1 MTTPTAVRQQPL
13 TSEVTPPA
21 PAYARVVFNLPLKE
35 AFTYGI
41 PERFAGQVR
50 VGTRVLAPFGPRKIT
65 GYVVGL
71 TDTCESGF
79 EIKLIE
85 DLTDGVPVIS
95 EELLALTRWVA
106 DYYNAGWGEVI
117 KAALPGGLDEDHHE
131 IFFLTGPGE
140 SALQDHALPSSAL
153 KILLALQNKTS
164 LNKKQIQK
172 TLGKPFSVHTLS
184 QLVQEGYVSSEVR
197 VQKKSIAYTLDKK
210 ACLTLDNHTPE
221 ELEKLLKRSPKQ
233 REVFD
238 LLTGREMLVSELAQQ
253 LPGYSAPLRELKRK
267 GLAKTVAVKKDRA
280 VTLADD
286 PEWNPEA
293 PQVFTGEQQTVFKV
307 LSQSLAASEF
317 KTFLL
322 HGVTGSG
329 KTEVYMR
336 AIQQALDA
344 GKTSIMLVPE
354 ISLTPQTVNR
364 FHRRFGSNVA
374 ILHSG
379 LTPVERYL
387 EWKKIREEKVAI
399 VVGARSAVFAP
410 FKNLGVLIIDE
421 EHDTSYKQDSVPRYH
436 ARETAIARAKAS
448 GAVVILGSATPSLE
462 SRRKIATGEY
472 QLLTLKERIG
482 DRLLPAIRI
491 VDMRKERDEA
501 KNYSIFS
508 IPLKQAIIDRLEQKE
523 QTFLFLNRRGTANY
537 VVCRK
542 CGFVFD
548 CLRCS
553 VSLTFH
559 GQSKT
564 LMCHYCDFRAP
575 MPGACTECGGEVI
588 RFSGFGTQ
596 KLEEE
601 TKALFPNARIKRMD
615 RDTMRT
621 RASFEAVYH
630 EMRAGDIDI
639 LIGTQMI
646 TKGHHFP
653 NVTLVGVVYADLS
666 LHIPDFRSSER
677 TFQLLTQVAGRAGRG
692 KVPGTVIVQAHNP
705 DHYVFDFVPR
715 HDYNGFFEK
724 EVRLRE
730 QLNYPPFTQLV
741 ALEIESESEPEGE
754 AAVGHLKQF
763 LEEPVRQSPGVE
775 LLGPSRAALYRIN
788 NRYRWHLILRS
799 RETAHL
805 QALVT
810 QCLDNQQLRKLTSGK
825 TKITVDV
832 DPMNLL

>member
-1 MTTPTAVRQQPL
+1 MTTATRQNSL
-13 TSEVTPPA
+13 ISEIPQSA
-21 PAYARVVFNLPLKE
+21 PAYAQVVFNLPLKE
-35 AFTYGI
+35 EFTYGI
-41 PERFAGQVR
+41 PEHLQGQVR

-71 TDTCESGF
+71 TDTCKGEF
-79 EIKLIE
+79 EIKFIE
-85 DLTDGVPVIS
+85 DLPDGAPVIS
-95 EELLALTRWVA
+95 EELLSLTRWVA
-106 DYYNAGWGEVI
+106 NYYNAGWGEVI
-117 KAALPGGLDEDHHE
+117 KAALPGGIDEDHHE
-131 IFFLTGPGE
+131 IFFLTDKGE
-140 SALQDHALPSSAL
+140 ATLQQHSLPQNAL
-153 KILLALQNKTS
+153 KILLALQSKTS

-172 TLGKPFSVHTLS
+172 TLRKQFSAYALA
-184 QLVQEGYVSSEVR
+184 QLVRDDHVSSQVKIK
-197 VQKKSIAYTLDKK
+197 QKSVAYTNDKK
-210 ACLTLDNHTPE
+210 ACLTPDHHTPE
-221 ELEKLLKRSPKQ
+221 EIEKLLRRSPKQ
-233 REVFD
+233 RELFK
-238 LLTGREMLVSELAQQ
+238 LLTGRELLLSDLAKT
-253 LPGYSAPLRELKRK
+253 LPGYSGPLRELKRK
-267 GLAKTVAVKKDRA
+267 GLAKTFSVKQERTATDE
-280 VTLADD
+280 TDS
-286 PEWNPEA
+286 EWNPEA
-293 PQVFTGEQQTVFKV
+293 PQVFTEEQKSVFKQLV
-307 LSQSLAASEF
+307 ESISASEF

-364 FHRRFGSNVA
+364 FQRRFGSNVA

-379 LTPVERYL
+379 LTNIERYL
-387 EWKKIREEKVAI
+387 EWKKIREEQVSI

-410 FKNLGVLIIDE
+410 FKNLGVFIIDE

-436 ARETAIARAKAS
+436 ARETAIARAQAC

-462 SRRKIATGEY
+462 SSRKAATGEY
-472 QLLTLKERIG
+472 EYLTLKERIG
-482 DRLLPAIRI
+482 DRLLPVIRI
-491 VDMRKERDEA
+491 IDMRKERDES

-508 IPLKQAIIDRLEQKE
+508 IPLKQAMMDRIEQKE

-542 CGFVFD
+542 CGFVFE

-559 GQSKT
+559 GNSKT
-564 LMCHYCDFRAP
+564 LRCHYCDFNAH
-575 MPGACTECGGEVI
+575 MPGKCTECSGEII

-601 TKALFPNARIKRMD
+601 TRALFPQARIKRMD
-615 RDTMRT
+615 RDTMKT
-621 RASFEAVYH
+621 RASFENIYN
-630 EMRAGDIDI
+630 EMRAREIDI

-705 DHYVFDFVPR
+705 NHYVFDYVPQ

-724 EVRLRE
+724 ELGLRE
-730 QLNYPPFTQLV
+730 KLNYPPFTQLV
-741 ALEIESESEPEGE
+741 ALEIESETEPEGE
-754 AAVGHLKQF
+754 AAMNHLKQF
-763 LEEPVRQSPGVE
+763 LSEPVRQSPGVE

-788 NRYRWHLILRS
+788 NRFRWHLILRS
-799 RETAHL
+799 RETEAL
-805 QALVT
+805 QSLVT
-810 QCLDNQQLRKLTSGK
+810 QCLANQKLRKLTTGK
-825 TKITVDV
+825 IKITVDV

>member
-1 MTTPTAVRQQPL
+1 MTTATRQNPL
-13 TSEVTPPA
+13 TSEDPKPA
-21 PAYARVVFNLPLKE
+21 PAYAQVVFNLPLKE
-35 AFTYGI
+35 EFTYGI
-41 PERFAGQVR
+41 PEPLQGQIR
-50 VGTRVLAPFGPRKIT
+50 VGMRVLAPFGPRKIT

-71 TDTCESGF
+71 TDTCDGDF
-79 EIKLIE
+79 EIKLIQ
-85 DLTDGVPVIS
+85 DLPDGVPVIS
-95 EELLALTRWVA
+95 EELLTLTRWVA

-117 KAALPGGLDEDHHE
+117 KAALPGGIDEDHHE
-131 IFFLTGPGE
+131 IFFLTDKGE
-140 SALQDHALPSSAL
+140 AALQQHSLPQNAL
-153 KILLALQNKTS
+153 KVLLALQSKTS
-164 LNKKQIQK
+164 LNKKQIEKILRKQ
-172 TLGKPFSVHTLS
+172 FSAYALT
-184 QLVQEGYVSSEVR
+184 QLVRDDYVSAQVKIK
-197 VQKKSIAYTLDKK
+197 QKSIAYTADKQVRI
-210 ACLTLDNHTPE
+210 TLDGHTPE
-221 ELEKLLKRSPKQ
+221 EIEKLLKRSPKQ
-233 REVFD
+233 RQLFD
-238 LLTGREMLVSELAQQ
+238 FLTGQEILISELVKQI
-253 LPGYSAPLRELKRK
+253 PGYSAPLRELKRK
-267 GLAKTVAVKKDRA
+267 GLAETVAVKQERTAIDE
-280 VTLADD
+280 TD
-286 PEWNPEA
+286 PEWSAEA
-293 PQVFTGEQQTVFKV
+293 PQVFTEEQQSVFEQLV
-307 LSQSLAASEF
+307 ESITASEF

-336 AIQQALDA
+336 AIQKALDA

-364 FHRRFGSNVA
+364 FRRRFGSNVA

-379 LTPVERYL
+379 LTNIERYL
-387 EWKKIREEKVAI
+387 EWKKIREEKVSI

-436 ARETAIARAKAS
+436 ARETAIQRAQAC

-462 SRRKIATGEY
+462 SSRKTATGEY
-472 QLLTLKERIG
+472 EYLTLEERIG
-482 DRLLPAIRI
+482 DRLLPVIRI

-508 IPLKQAIIDRLEQKE
+508 IPLKQAMMDRLEQKE
-523 QTFLFLNRRGTANY
+523 QMFLFLNRRGTANY

-542 CGFVFD
+542 CGFVFE

-559 GQSKT
+559 GNSKT
-564 LMCHYCDFRAP
+564 LRCHYCDFSVP
-575 MPGACTECGGEVI
+575 MPGKCIECSGEII

-601 TKALFPNARIKRMD
+601 TQALFPKARIKRMD
-615 RDTMRT
+615 RDTMKT
-621 RASFEAVYH
+621 RASFENIYN
-630 EMRAGDIDI
+630 EMRNGDIDI

-705 DHYVFDFVPR
+705 DHYVFDYVPQ
-715 HDYNGFFEK
+715 HDFNGFSEK
-724 EVRLRE
+724 ELSLRE
-730 QLNYPPFTQLV
+730 KLNYPPFTQLV
-741 ALEIESESEPEGE
+741 ALEIESETEPEGE
-754 AAVGHLKQF
+754 AAVNHLKQF
-763 LEEPVRQSPGVE
+763 LSGPVRESPGIE
-775 LLGPSRAALYRIN
+775 LLGPSRAAMYRIN
-788 NRYRWHLILRS
+788 NRFRWHLILRS
-799 RETAHL
+799 QETAPL
-805 QALVT
+805 QSLVT
-810 QCLDNQQLRKLTSGK
+810 QCLANQQLRKLTTGK
-825 TKITVDV
+825 IKITVDV

>member
-1 MTTPTAVRQQPL
+1 MTTATRQNSL
-13 TSEVTPPA
+13 TSEDPQSA
-21 PAYARVVFNLPLKE
+21 PAYAQVVFNLPLKE
-35 AFTYGI
+35 EFTYGI
-41 PERFAGQVR
+41 PEPLQGQVR

-71 TDTCESGF
+71 TDTCEGDF
-79 EIKLIE
+79 EIKLIQ
-85 DLTDGVPVIS
+85 DLPDGIPVIS
-95 EELLALTRWVA
+95 EELLTLTRWVA

-117 KAALPGGLDEDHHE
+117 KAALPGGIDEDHHE
-131 IFFLTGPGE
+131 LFFLTDKGE
-140 SALQDHALPSSAL
+140 AALQEHSLSQNAL
-153 KILLALQNKTS
+153 KILLVLQSKTS
-164 LNKKQIQK
+164 LNKKQIEKVLRKQ
-172 TLGKPFSVHTLS
+172 FSAYALA
-184 QLVQEGYVSSEVR
+184 QLVREDYVSAQVKIK
-197 VQKKSIAYTLDKK
+197 QKSVAYTADKTVR
-210 ACLTLDNHTPE
+210 LTLDNHTPE
-221 ELEKLLKRSPKQ
+221 EIEKLLKRSPKQ
-233 REVFD
+233 RELFE
-238 LLTGREMLVSELAQQ
+238 LLTKQEILISDLAKS

-267 GLAKTVAVKKDRA
+267 GLADTVAVKQERTA
-280 VTLADD
+280 VDETD
-286 PEWNPEA
+286 PEWSAEA
-293 PQVFTGEQQTVFKV
+293 PQVFTDEQQSVFKQLV
-307 LSQSLAASEF
+307 KSITASEF

-336 AIQQALDA
+336 AIQQALDI

-364 FHRRFGSNVA
+364 FQRRFGSNVA

-379 LTPVERYL
+379 LTNIERYL
-387 EWKKIREEKVAI
+387 EWKKIREEKVSI

-436 ARETAIARAKAS
+436 ARETAIQRAQAC

-462 SRRKIATGEY
+462 SSRKASIGEY
-472 QLLTLKERIG
+472 EYLTLEERIG
-482 DRLLPAIRI
+482 DRLLPVIRI
-491 VDMRKERDEA
+491 VDMRKERDVA

-508 IPLKQAIIDRLEQKE
+508 IPLKQAMMDRLEQKE
-523 QTFLFLNRRGTANY
+523 QMFLFLNRRGTANY

-542 CGFVFD
+542 CGFVFE

-559 GQSKT
+559 GNSKT
-564 LMCHYCDFRAP
+564 LRCHYCDFSVP
-575 MPGACTECGGEVI
+575 MPGKCVECSGEII

-601 TKALFPNARIKRMD
+601 TQALFPKAHIKRMD
-615 RDTMRT
+615 RDTMKT
-621 RASFEAVYH
+621 RGSFENIYN
-630 EMRAGDIDI
+630 EMRNGDIDI

-692 KVPGTVIVQAHNP
+692 KIPGTVIVQAHNP
-705 DHYVFDFVPR
+705 DHYVFDYVPQ
-715 HDYNGFFEK
+715 HDFNGFAEK
-724 EVRLRE
+724 ELVLRE
-730 QLNYPPFTQLV
+730 KLNYPPFTQLV
-741 ALEIESESEPEGE
+741 ALEIESETEPEGE
-754 AAVGHLKQF
+754 AAVNHLKQF
-763 LEEPVRQSPGVE
+763 LSEPVKQSPGVE
-775 LLGPSRAALYRIN
+775 LLGPSRAAMYRIN
-788 NRYRWHLILRS
+788 NRFRWHLILRS
-799 RETAHL
+799 KEAAPL
-805 QALVT
+805 QSLVT
-810 QCLDNQQLRKLTSGK
+810 QCLANQQLRKLTTGK
-825 TKITVDV
+825 IKITVDV

>member
-1 MTTPTAVRQQPL
+1 MTTTTRQNSL
-13 TSEVTPPA
+13 TSEVSPSEPV
-21 PAYARVVFNLPLKE
+21 YAQVVFNLPLKE

-41 PERFAGQVR
+41 PEHLQGQAQA
-50 VGTRVLAPFGPRKIT
+50 GTRVLAPFGPRKIT

-71 TDTCESGF
+71 TDHCEGDF
-79 EIKLIE
+79 ETKFIE
-85 DLTDGVPVIS
+85 DLPDGAPVIS
-95 EELLALTRWVA
+95 EELLRLTRWVA

-117 KAALPGGLDEDHHE
+117 KAALPGGIDEDHHE
-131 IFFLTGPGE
+131 IFFLTDKGE
-140 SALQDHALPSSAL
+140 AALQEQALPKNAL
-153 KILLALQNKTS
+153 RILLVLQSKTS

-172 TLGKPFSVHTLS
+172 ILRKQFSAYALT
-184 QLVQEGYVSSEVR
+184 QLIRENHVSSQVKIK
-197 VQKKSIAYTLDKK
+197 QKSVAYTNDKK
-210 ACLTLDNHTPE
+210 ACLTIDNHTPG

-233 REVFD
+233 RELFK
-238 LLTGREMLVSELAQQ
+238 LLTEHEMLVSTLARQF
-253 LPGYSAPLRELKRK
+253 PGYSAPLRELKRK
-267 GLAKTVAVKKDRA
+267 GLAKTFSVKQERA
-280 VTLADD
+280 SGGLEAD

-293 PQVFTGEQQTVFKV
+293 PQVFTEEQQTVFK
-307 LSQSLAASEF
+307 QLARSIAANEF

-336 AIQQALDA
+336 AIQQALNE
-344 GKTSIMLVPE
+344 GKTAIMLVPE

-364 FHRRFGSNVA
+364 FQRRFGSKVA
-374 ILHSG
+374 VLHSG
-379 LTPVERYL
+379 LTNIERYL
-387 EWKKIREEKVAI
+387 EWKKIREEQVSI

-410 FKNLGVLIIDE
+410 FKHLGVLIIDE

-436 ARETAIARAKAS
+436 ARETAIERAQS
-448 GAVVILGSATPSLE
+448 CGAVVILGSATPSLE
-462 SRRKIATGEY
+462 SRQKTTTGEY
-472 QLLTLKERIG
+472 EYLTLEERIG
-482 DRLLPAIRI
+482 DRLLPVIRI

-508 IPLKQAIIDRLEQKE
+508 IPLKQAMMDRLEQKE
-523 QTFLFLNRRGTANY
+523 QVFLFLNRRGTANY

-542 CGFVFD
+542 CGFVFE

-559 GQSKT
+559 GNSKT
-564 LMCHYCDFRAP
+564 LRCHYCDFSAP
-575 MPGACTECGGEVI
+575 MPGKCTECSGEII

-601 TKALFPNARIKRMD
+601 TQALFPKARIKRMD
-615 RDTMRT
+615 RDTMKT
-621 RASFEAVYH
+621 RASFENIYN
-630 EMRAGDIDI
+630 EMRSGDIDI

-692 KVPGTVIVQAHNP
+692 KVPGSVIIQAHNP
-705 DHYVFDFVPR
+705 EHYVFDYVPQ

-724 EVRLRE
+724 ELSLRE
-730 QLNYPPFTQLV
+730 KLNYPPFTQLV
-741 ALEIESESEPEGE
+741 ALEIESDTEPEGE
-754 AAVGHLKQF
+754 AAVHLLKQF
-763 LEEPVRQSPGVE
+763 LSEPVRESSGIE

-799 RETAHL
+799 RETAPL
-805 QALVT
+805 QSLVT
-810 QCLDNQQLRKLTSGK
+810 LCLANRQLRKLTTRK
-825 TKITVDV
+825 IKITVDV

>member
-1 MTTPTAVRQQPL
+1 MTTATRQNFL
-13 TSEVTPPA
+13 TSENPKTT
-21 PAYARVVFNLPLKE
+21 PAYAQVVFNLPLKE
-35 AFTYGI
+35 EFTYGI
-41 PERFAGQVR
+41 PEHLQGQVLT
-50 VGTRVLAPFGPRKIT
+50 GTRVLAPFGPRKIT

-71 TDTCESGF
+71 THHCEGEF
-79 EIKLIE
+79 ETKLIE
-85 DLTDGVPVIS
+85 DLPDGAPVIS
-95 EELLALTRWVA
+95 EELLRLTRWVA

-117 KAALPGGLDEDHHE
+117 KAALPGGIDEDHHE
-131 IFFLTGPGE
+131 LFFLTDTGE
-140 SALQDHALPSSAL
+140 AALQEHALPQNSL
-153 KILLALQNKTS
+153 RILLALQSKTS

-172 TLGKPFSVHTLS
+172 ALRKQFSAYALA
-184 QLVQEGYVSSEVR
+184 QLVREGYVSSQVKIK
-197 VQKKSIAYTLDKK
+197 QKSVAYTHDKK
-210 ACLTLDNHTPE
+210 ACLTLDNRTPD

-233 REVFD
+233 RKIFD
-238 LLTGREMLVSELAQQ
+238 FLTGREVLISELARQI
-253 LPGYSAPLRELKRK
+253 PGYSAPLRELKRK
-267 GLAKTVAVKKDRA
+267 GLAKTFSVKLDRVAEDPE
-280 VTLADD
+280 TD

-293 PQVFTGEQQTVFKV
+293 PQVFTEEQQAVFKR
-307 LSQSLAASEF
+307 LAQSIMASEF

-344 GKTSIMLVPE
+344 DKTAIMLVPE

-364 FHRRFGSNVA
+364 FQRRFGSKVA

-379 LTPVERYL
+379 LTNIERYL
-387 EWKKIREEKVAI
+387 EWKKIREERVSI

-410 FKNLGVLIIDE
+410 FKRLGVLIIDE

-436 ARETAIARAKAS
+436 ARETAIARAQAC

-462 SRRKIATGEY
+462 SRRKTVTSEY
-472 QLLTLKERIG
+472 EYLTLEERIG
-482 DRLLPAIRI
+482 DRLLPVIRI
-491 VDMRKERDEA
+491 VDMRKERDESR
-501 KNYSIFS
+501 NYSIFS
-508 IPLKQAIIDRLEQKE
+508 IPLKQAMMDRLEQKE
-523 QTFLFLNRRGTANY
+523 QIFLFLNRRGTANY

-542 CGFVFD
+542 CGFVFE
-548 CLRCS
+548 CIKCS

-559 GQSKT
+559 GNSKT
-564 LMCHYCDFRAP
+564 LRCHYCDFSAP
-575 MPGACTECGGEVI
+575 MPGKCTECSGEVI

-601 TKALFPNARIKRMD
+601 TQALFPQTRIKRMD
-615 RDTMRT
+615 RDTMKT
-621 RASFEAVYH
+621 RASFENIYN
-630 EMRAGDIDI
+630 EMRNGDIDI

-705 DHYVFDFVPR
+705 EHYVFNYVPQ
-715 HDYNGFFEK
+715 HDYNGFFKK
-724 EVRLRE
+724 ELALRE

-741 ALEIESESEPEGE
+741 ALEIESETEPEGE
-754 AAVGHLKQF
+754 TAMHHLKQF
-763 LEEPVRQSPGVE
+763 LSGPVRESPGVE

-799 RETAHL
+799 RETASL
-805 QALVT
+805 QSLIT
-810 QCLDNQQLRKLTSGK
+810 LCLANQQLRKLATNK
-825 TKITVDV
+825 IKITVDV

>member
-1 MTTPTAVRQQPL
+1 MTTATRQNSLISKHPASEPT
-13 TSEVTPPA
+13 
-21 PAYARVVFNLPLKE
+21 YAQVVFNLPLKD

-41 PERFAGQVR
+41 PEHFRGQVP
-50 VGTRVLAPFGPRKIT
+50 VGTRVLAPFGTRKIT

-71 TDTCESGF
+71 TDHCEGDF
-79 EIKLIE
+79 ETKFIE
-85 DLTDGVPVIS
+85 DLPDGAPVIS
-95 EELLALTRWVA
+95 EELLTLTRWVA

-117 KAALPGGLDEDHHE
+117 KAALPGGIDEDHHE
-131 IFFLTGPGE
+131 IFLLTDKGE
-140 SALQDHALPSSAL
+140 AALQQHALPKNAL
-153 KILLALQNKTS
+153 RILLTLQSKTS

-172 TLGKPFSVHTLS
+172 ILGKHFSAYTLA
-184 QLVQEGYVSSEVR
+184 QLVREDHVTSQVKIK
-197 VQKKSIAYTLDKK
+197 QKSIAYTRDKK
-210 ACLTLDNHTPE
+210 ACLTIDHLTPE
-221 ELEKLLKRSPKQ
+221 EVEKLLKRSPKQ
-233 REVFD
+233 REIFE
-238 LLTGREMLVSELAQQ
+238 LLTGKDTLISNLAKVI
-253 LPGYSAPLRELKRK
+253 PGYSAPLRELKRK
-267 GLAKTVAVKKDRA
+267 GLVETFSVKQERA
-280 VTLADD
+280 TEDLEAN

-293 PQVFTGEQQTVFKV
+293 PQIFTEEQQKVFKQ
-307 LSQSLAASEF
+307 LAQSISASEF

-364 FHRRFGSNVA
+364 FQRRFGSKVA

-379 LTPVERYL
+379 LTNIERYL
-387 EWKKIREEKVAI
+387 EWKKIREEQVSI

-436 ARETAIARAKAS
+436 ARETAIERARSS

-462 SRRKIATGEY
+462 SRRKTTTGEY
-472 QLLTLKERIG
+472 QYLTLQERIG
-482 DRLLPAIRI
+482 DRLLPVIRI
-491 VDMRKERDEA
+491 VDMRKERDES

-508 IPLKQAIIDRLEQKE
+508 IPLKQAMMDRLEQKE
-523 QTFLFLNRRGTANY
+523 QMFLFLNRRGTANY

-542 CGFVFD
+542 CGFVFE

-559 GQSKT
+559 GNSKT
-564 LMCHYCDFRAP
+564 LRCHYCDFSVP
-575 MPGACTECGGEVI
+575 MPGKCTECSGEII

-601 TKALFPNARIKRMD
+601 TQALFPKARIKRMD
-615 RDTMRT
+615 RDTMKARG
-621 RASFEAVYH
+621 SFENIYS
-630 EMRAGDIDI
+630 EMRNGDIDI

-692 KVPGTVIVQAHNP
+692 KIPGTVIVQAHNP
-705 DHYVFDFVPR
+705 DHYVFDYVPQ
-715 HDYNGFFEK
+715 HDYNGFFET
-724 EVRLRE
+724 EMRLRE
-730 QLNYPPFTQLV
+730 KLNYPPFTQLV
-741 ALEIESESEPEGE
+741 ALEIESETEPEGE
-754 AAVGHLKQF
+754 AAVHHLKQF
-763 LEEPVRQSPGVE
+763 LSEPVRESPGIE
-775 LLGPSRAALYRIN
+775 LLGPSRAAMYRIN

-799 RETAHL
+799 QETGPM
-805 QALVT
+805 QSLVT
-810 QCLDNQQLRKLTSGK
+810 QCLANQQLRKLASSK
-825 TKITVDV
+825 IKITVDV

>member
-1 MTTPTAVRQQPL
+1 MTPPTVARQNSLP
-13 TSEVTPPA
+13 SEEAPPA
-21 PAYARVVFNLPLKE
+21 PAYAQVVFNLPLKE

-41 PERFAGQVR
+41 PEEFQGQVHL
-50 VGTRVLAPFGPRKIT
+50 GTRVRAPFGPRKIT
-65 GYVVGL
+65 GTVVGL
-71 TDTCESGF
+71 TDSCEAGF
-79 EIKLIE
+79 ELKLIE
-85 DLTDGVPVIS
+85 DLPDGVPVIS

-131 IFFLTGPGE
+131 IFYLTDTGE
-140 SALQDHALPSSAL
+140 TALAERSLPPNAL
-153 KILLALQNKTS
+153 KILLAIHNKTS

-172 TLGKPFSVHTLS
+172 TLRKQFSAYTLT
-184 QLVQEGYVSSEVR
+184 QLVKQGHLSSEVR
-197 VQKKSIAYTLDKK
+197 IQKKSVAYTTDKK
-210 ACLTLDNHTPE
+210 ACLTLDNRTPQE
-221 ELEKLLKRSPKQ
+221 IEKFLKRSPKQ
-233 REVFD
+233 RELFD
-238 LLTGREMLVSELAQQ
+238 LLTGREFLISELAKT

-267 GLAKTVAVKKDRA
+267 GLAKTFAVKQERA
-280 VTLADD
+280 AIREMD

-293 PQVFTGEQQTVFKV
+293 PQVFTDEQQTVFQALV
-307 LSQSLAASEF
+307 QSISASEY

-336 AIQQALDA
+336 AIQKALDA
-344 GKTSIMLVPE
+344 GKTAIMLVPE

-364 FHRRFGSNVA
+364 FQRRFGSNVA

-379 LTPVERYL
+379 LTNIERYL
-387 EWKKIREEKVAI
+387 EWKKIREEQVSI

-436 ARETAIARAKAS
+436 ARETAIARAQAA

-462 SRRKIATGEY
+462 SYRKAATGEY
-472 QLLTLKERIG
+472 HYLTLADRIG
-482 DRLLPAIRI
+482 DRLLPVVRI
-491 VDMRKERDEA
+491 VDMRRERDEA

-508 IPLKQAIIDRLEQKE
+508 IPLKQAMIDRLEQKE
-523 QTFLFLNRRGTANY
+523 QIFLFLNRRGTANY

-548 CLRCS
+548 CIRCS

-559 GQSKT
+559 GNSKT
-564 LMCHYCDFRAP
+564 LRCHYCDFSAP

-601 TKALFPNARIKRMD
+601 TRALFPKARIKRMD

-621 RASFEAVYH
+621 RASFENVYKD
-630 EMRAGDIDI
+630 MRAGDIDI

-715 HDYNGFFEK
+715 HDYNGFFAK
-724 EVRLRE
+724 EIGLRE
-730 QLNYPPFTQLV
+730 QLNYPPFTRLV
-741 ALEIESESEPEGE
+741 ALAIESETEPEGE
-754 AAVGHLKQF
+754 RAVNHLQQV
-763 LEEPVRQSPGVE
+763 LSEPVRQSPGVE
-775 LLGPSRAALYRIN
+775 LLGPSRAAMYRIN
-788 NRYRWHLILRS
+788 NRFRWHLILRS
-799 RETAHL
+799 KDTERL
-805 QALVT
+805 QSLVAR
-810 QCLDNQQLRKLTSGK
+810 CLDNQQLRKLASGK
-825 TKITVDV
+825 TRITVDV

>member
-1 MTTPTAVRQQPL
+1 MTTPAATRPQPL
-13 TSEVTPPA
+13 ISENPQSA
-21 PAYARVVFNLPLKE
+21 PAYAQVVFNLPLKE

-41 PERFAGQVR
+41 PEPLKGQVR

-65 GYVVGL
+65 GTVVGL
-71 TDTCESGF
+71 TDSCEGEF
-79 EIKLIE
+79 EIKFIE
-85 DLTDGVPVIS
+85 DLPDGIPVIS

-131 IFFLTGPGE
+131 IFFLTDKGE
-140 SALQDHALPSSAL
+140 AALQERALPQNAL
-153 KILLALQNKTS
+153 RILLALQNKTS
-164 LNKKQIQK
+164 LTKKQIQK
-172 TLGKPFSVHTLS
+172 TLRQQFSAYALT
-184 QLVQEGYVSSEVR
+184 QLKQEDCVSSQVKIK
-197 VQKKSIAYTLDKK
+197 KKSVAYTTDKK
-210 ACLTLDNHTPE
+210 ACLTLDNRTPE
-221 ELEKLLKRSPKQ
+221 EIEKLLKRSPKQ
-233 REVFD
+233 RALFD
-238 LLTGREMLVSELAQQ
+238 LLTGRELLISDLAKT

-267 GLAKTVAVKKDRA
+267 GLARTFSVKQERTA
-280 VTLADD
+280 ARETD
-286 PEWNPEA
+286 PEWNAEA
-293 PQVFTGEQQTVFKV
+293 PQEFTEQQQSVFNTLV
-307 LSQSLAASEF
+307 RSITASEH

-322 HGVTGSG
+322 HGITGSG

-336 AIQQALDA
+336 AIQKALDA
-344 GKTSIMLVPE
+344 DKTAIMLVPE

-364 FHRRFGSNVA
+364 FQRRFGSNVA

-387 EWKKIREEKVAI
+387 EWKKIREEQVAI

-436 ARETAIARAKAS
+436 ARETAIARAKGA

-462 SRRKIATGEY
+462 SRRKTTTGEY
-472 QLLTLKERIG
+472 QYLTLDERIG
-482 DRLLPAIRI
+482 NRLLPVIRI

-508 IPLKQAIIDRLEQKE
+508 IPLKQAMMDRLDQKE

-542 CGFVFD
+542 CGFVFE

-559 GQSKT
+559 GNSKT
-564 LMCHYCDFRAP
+564 LRCHYCDFNAP
-575 MPGACTECGGEVI
+575 MPKGCIECGGEVI

-596 KLEEE
+596 KLEDE
-601 TKALFPNARIKRMD
+601 TRALFPMARIKRMD

-621 RASFEAVYH
+621 RASFENIYN
-630 EMRAGDIDI
+630 EMRAGEIDI

-705 DHYVFDFVPR
+705 DHYVFDFVPQ
-715 HDYNGFFEK
+715 HDYNGFFKK
-724 EVRLRE
+724 EIGLRE
-730 QLNYPPFTQLV
+730 KLNYPPFTQLV
-741 ALEIESESEPEGE
+741 ALEIESETEPEGE
-754 AAVGHLKQF
+754 AAVRLLNQF
-763 LEEPVRQSPGVE
+763 LSEPVKQSPGVE

-788 NRYRWHLILRS
+788 DRYRWHLILRS
-799 RETAHL
+799 KDTERL
-805 QALVT
+805 QSLVAR
-810 QCLDNQQLRKLTSGK
+810 CLDNQQLKKLTSGK
-825 TKITVDV
+825 IKVTVDV

>member
-1 MTTPTAVRQQPL
+1 MTTTTRQNSL
-13 TSEVTPPA
+13 TSEDPQSA
-21 PAYARVVFNLPLKE
+21 PAYAQVVFNLPLKE
-35 AFTYGI
+35 EFTYGI
-41 PERFAGQVR
+41 PEHLQGQVR

-71 TDTCESGF
+71 MDHYEGDF
-79 EIKLIE
+79 EIKLIQ
-85 DLTDGVPVIS
+85 DLPDGAPVIS
-95 EELLALTRWVA
+95 EELLTLTRWVA

-117 KAALPGGLDEDHHE
+117 KAALPGGIDEDHHE
-131 IFFLTGPGE
+131 IFVLTDKGE
-140 SALQDHALPSSAL
+140 AALQQHSLPQNSL
-153 KILLALQNKTS
+153 KILLVLQSKTS
-164 LNKKQIQK
+164 LNKKQIEKLLRKQ
-172 TLGKPFSVHTLS
+172 FSAYSLA
-184 QLVQEGYVSSEVR
+184 QLVRDDYVSAQVKIK
-197 VQKKSIAYTLDKK
+197 QKSVAYTTDKK
-210 ACLTLDNHTPE
+210 VCLTLDHHTPE
-221 ELEKLLKRSPKQ
+221 EIEKLLKRSPKQ
-233 REVFD
+233 RELFE
-238 LLTGREMLVSELAQQ
+238 LLTGKETLLSDLSKM

-267 GLAKTVAVKKDRA
+267 GLAETIAVKQERTAIDE
-280 VTLADD
+280 TD
-286 PEWNPEA
+286 PEWSAEA
-293 PQVFTGEQQTVFKV
+293 PQVFTDEQQSVFKQLV
-307 LSQSLAASEF
+307 LSITASEF

-336 AIQQALDA
+336 AIQQALDI

-364 FHRRFGSNVA
+364 FQRRFGSKVA

-379 LTPVERYL
+379 LTNIERYL
-387 EWKKIREEKVAI
+387 EWKKIREEKVSI

-436 ARETAIARAKAS
+436 ARETAIQRAQAC

-462 SRRKIATGEY
+462 SSRKASTGEY
-472 QLLTLKERIG
+472 EYLKLEERIG
-482 DRLLPAIRI
+482 DRLLPVIRI
-491 VDMRKERDEA
+491 VDMRKERDVA

-508 IPLKQAIIDRLEQKE
+508 IPLKQAMMDRLEQKE
-523 QTFLFLNRRGTANY
+523 QMFLFLNRRGTANY

-542 CGFVFD
+542 CGFVFE

-559 GQSKT
+559 GNSKT
-564 LMCHYCDFRAP
+564 LRCHYCDFSVS
-575 MPGACTECGGEVI
+575 MPGKCVECSGEII

-601 TKALFPNARIKRMD
+601 TQALFPKARIKRMD
-615 RDTMRT
+615 RDTMKT
-621 RASFEAVYH
+621 RGSFENIYN

-692 KVPGTVIVQAHNP
+692 KIPGTVIVQAHNP
-705 DHYVFDFVPR
+705 DHYVFDYVPQ
-715 HDYNGFFEK
+715 HDYKGFFEK
-724 EVRLRE
+724 ELSLRE
-730 QLNYPPFTQLV
+730 RLNYPPFTQLV
-741 ALEIESESEPEGE
+741 ALEIESETESEGE
-754 AAVGHLKQF
+754 AAVNHLKQF
-763 LEEPVRQSPGVE
+763 LSEPVKQSPGVE
-775 LLGPSRAALYRIN
+775 LLGPSPAAMYRIN
-788 NRYRWHLILRS
+788 NRFRWHLILRS
-799 RETAHL
+799 QESAPL
-805 QALVT
+805 QSLVS
-810 QCLDNQQLRKLTSGK
+810 QCLANQQLRKLTTGK
-825 TKITVDV
+825 IKITVDV

>member
-1 MTTPTAVRQQPL
+1 MTTATRQNSL
-13 TSEVTPPA
+13 TSEIPSSA
-21 PAYARVVFNLPLKE
+21 PAYAQVVFNLPLKDE
-35 AFTYGI
+35 FTYGI
-41 PERFAGQVR
+41 PEALQGQVL
-50 VGTRVLAPFGPRKIT
+50 VGMRVLAPFGPRKIT

-71 TDTCESGF
+71 SDTCEGEF
-79 EIKLIE
+79 EIKFIE
-85 DLTDGVPVIS
+85 DLPDGAPVIS
-95 EELLALTRWVA
+95 EELLSLTRWVA

-117 KAALPGGLDEDHHE
+117 KAALPGGIDEDHHE
-131 IFFLTGPGE
+131 IFYLTDKGE
-140 SALQDHALPSSAL
+140 AALQEHSLPQNAL
-153 KILLALQNKTS
+153 KILLVLKNKTS

-172 TLGKPFSVHTLS
+172 ILRKQFSAYALG
-184 QLVQEGYVSSEVR
+184 QLVRDDYVSSQVKIK
-197 VQKKSIAYTLDKK
+197 QKSVAYTTDKK
-210 ACLTLDNHTPE
+210 VCLTLDNYNPE
-221 ELEKLLKRSPKQ
+221 EIEKLLKRSPKQ

-238 LLTGREMLVSELAQQ
+238 ALTGSELLVSELAK
-253 LPGYSAPLRELKRK
+253 LIPGYTAPLRELKRK
-267 GLAKTVAVKKDRA
+267 GLAKTVAVKQER
-280 VTLADD
+280 TSADETD
-286 PEWNPEA
+286 PEWSAEL
-293 PQVFTGEQQTVFKV
+293 PQVFTEEQQSVFQQV
-307 LSQSLAASEF
+307 AQSITASEF

-336 AIQQALDA
+336 AIQLALDA

-364 FHRRFGSNVA
+364 FQRRFGSNVA

-379 LTPVERYL
+379 LTNIERYL
-387 EWKKIREEKVAI
+387 EWKKIREEKVSI

-436 ARETAIARAKAS
+436 ARETAVARAKAC

-462 SRRKIATGEY
+462 SRRKAAAGEY
-472 QLLTLKERIG
+472 EYLMLEERIG
-482 DRLLPAIRI
+482 DRLLPVIRI

-508 IPLKQAIIDRLEQKE
+508 IPLKQAMMDRLEQKE
-523 QTFLFLNRRGTANY
+523 QIFLFLNRRGTANY

-542 CGFVFD
+542 CGFVFE

-559 GQSKT
+559 GNSKT
-564 LMCHYCDFRAP
+564 LRCHYCDFSVT
-575 MPGACTECGGEVI
+575 MPGKCIECSGEII

-601 TKALFPNARIKRMD
+601 TQALFPKARIKRMD
-615 RDTMRT
+615 RDTMKT
-621 RASFEAVYH
+621 RASFENIYN
-630 EMRAGDIDI
+630 EMRNGDIDI

-666 LHIPDFRSSER
+666 LHVPDFRSSER

-692 KVPGTVIVQAHNP
+692 RVPGIVIVQAHNP
-705 DHYVFDFVPR
+705 EHYVFDYVPR

-724 EVRLRE
+724 ELILR
-730 QLNYPPFTQLV
+730 QKLNYPPFTQLV
-741 ALEIESESEPEGE
+741 ALEIESDTEPEGE
-754 AAVGHLKQF
+754 AAVNHLKQF
-763 LEEPVRQSPGVE
+763 LSEPIQQSPGVE
-775 LLGPSRAALYRIN
+775 LLGPSRAAMYRIN
-788 NRYRWHLILRS
+788 NRFRWHLILRS
-799 RETAHL
+799 QKTEAL
-805 QALVT
+805 QSLVT
-810 QCLDNQQLRKLTSGK
+810 QCLANQQLRKLATGK
-825 TKITVDV
+825 IKITVDV
-832 DPMNLL
+832 DPMNML

>member
-1 MTTPTAVRQQPL
+1 MTTATRQDSLAASIPQ
-13 TSEVTPPA
+13 SV
-21 PAYARVVFNLPLKE
+21 PAYAQVVFNLPLKE
-35 AFTYGI
+35 EFTYSI
-41 PERFAGQVR
+41 PERLQGQVQ

-71 TDTCESGF
+71 TDTCEGEF
-79 EIKLIE
+79 EVKRIE
-85 DLTDGVPVIS
+85 DLPDGAPVIS

-117 KAALPGGLDEDHHE
+117 KAALPGGIDEDHHE
-131 IFFLTGPGE
+131 IFYLTDKGE
-140 SALQDHALPSSAL
+140 AALQEHALAQNAL
-153 KILLALQNKTS
+153 KILLALQSKTS

-172 TLGKPFSVHTLS
+172 FLGKQFSAYALAH
-184 QLVQEGYVSSEVR
+184 LVREEYVSAQVKIK
-197 VQKKSIAYTLDKK
+197 QKSVAYTNDKK
-210 ACLTLDNHTPE
+210 ACLTLDNRTPE
-221 ELEKLLKRSPKQ
+221 EIEKLLKRSPKQ
-233 REVFD
+233 RQLFD
-238 LLTGREMLVSELAQQ
+238 HLTGREILVSELARQI
-253 LPGYSAPLRELKRK
+253 PGYSAPLRELKRK
-267 GLAKTVAVKKDRA
+267 GLAKTFSVKLDRA
-280 VTLADD
+280 STDEAD

-293 PQVFTGEQQTVFKV
+293 PQVFTEEQQTVFKQLV
-307 LSQSLAASEF
+307 QSISASEF

-344 GKTSIMLVPE
+344 GKTAIMLVPE

-364 FHRRFGSNVA
+364 FQRRFGSKVA

-379 LTPVERYL
+379 LTNIERYL
-387 EWKKIREEKVAI
+387 EWKKIREEQVSI

-410 FKNLGVLIIDE
+410 FQNLGVLIIDE

-436 ARETAIARAKAS
+436 ARETAIARAQAC

-462 SRRKIATGEY
+462 SRRKTANGEY
-472 QLLTLKERIG
+472 QYLTLAERIG
-482 DRLLPAIRI
+482 DRLLPMIRI

-508 IPLKQAIIDRLEQKE
+508 ISLKQAMMDRLEQKE
-523 QTFLFLNRRGTANY
+523 QIFLFLNRRGTANY

-542 CGFVFD
+542 CGFVFE

-559 GQSKT
+559 GNSKT
-564 LMCHYCDFRAP
+564 LRCHYCDFNVP
-575 MPGACTECGGEVI
+575 MPGKCIECSGEII

-601 TKALFPNARIKRMD
+601 TQAMFPQARIKRMD
-615 RDTMRT
+615 RDTMKT
-621 RASFEAVYH
+621 RASFENIYN
-630 EMRAGDIDI
+630 EMRGGEIDI

-705 DHYVFDFVPR
+705 DHYVFNYVPQ

-724 EVRLRE
+724 EVGLRE
-730 QLNYPPFTQLV
+730 KLNYPPFTQLV
-741 ALEIESESEPEGE
+741 ALEIESETEPEGE
-754 AAVGHLKQF
+754 AAVNHLKQF
-763 LEEPVRQSPGVE
+763 LSEPVRQSTGVE
-775 LLGPSRAALYRIN
+775 LLGPSRAAMYRIN

-799 RETAHL
+799 QETAPL
-805 QALVT
+805 QSLVT
-810 QCLDNQQLRKLTSGK
+810 QCLANQQLRKLTTGK
-825 TKITVDV
+825 IKITVDV